1 MTQNKLKKG
10 TAILSFYNFLLFAVI
25 LASATFN
32 LNTANA
38 GYKDDIEFTK
48 LQEELNPDLPD
59 GNGIKVAQIE
69 AGVDAWMPDP
79 SSDQFAGKEIIDKSG
94 ITPGLYS
101 GHATS
106 VGGIFYG
113 NTSSMT
119 TGIKLIESFSA
130 IDWLTSGFLNTGNNT
145 KKPDATS
152 ARVANHSW
160 IGSFSGNTY
169 NSDALRRLDWVIDR
183 DEYIHVAALSN
194 GSTNEPFLSS
204 SFNAIITGRTD
215 DGHGHGLPYVDET
228 YTDNRVR
235 PDIVAPMGTTS
246 SATPVVASAA
256 ALLVH
261 LGHKNPNLSTDP
273 ESSYSANRNGN
284 TIYNAERSEVIKAA
298 LMAGADRC
306 TSNFGDA
313 NIIDYRSDEAN
324 MAPNGLDSRYGAGQ
338 LNIYQSYYII
348 AAGEQNS
355 YDDDPDN
362 DRGEIGLSGF
372 DYDPCFGGEDDC
384 NNTGSYYFCT
394 DSEHIRLVVNL
405 SWNLM
410 INGGETGSFDG
421 AAALYNLDL
430 ILYDITDSDNP
441 VMITS
446 SESWTNNSE
455 NIWILLE
462 QNRDYLLEVVPGEG
476 QGVFRW
482 DYALAWRLTNSLG
495 GDFKADED
503 VDGID
508 LADYIKSE
516 SNVSLKQFASDF
528 GKTSA
533 AAQ

>member
-25 LASATFN
+25 LASATLN
-32 LNTANA
+32 LDTAYA
-38 GYKDDIEFTK
+38 GYKDDIGFTK
-48 LQEELNPDLPD
+48 LQEELDTTLPD
-59 GNGIKVAQIE
+59 GNGIEVAQIE
-69 AGVDAWMPDP
+69 ADDVWMPDP
-79 SSDQFAGKEIIDKSG
+79 FSDQFAGKTITDKSG
-94 ITPGLYS
+94 TSVVYS

-106 VGGIFYG
+106 VGNLFYG
-113 NTSSMT
+113 NTSSIT
-119 TGIKLIESFSA
+119 PGINLIDSFSA
-130 IDWLTSGFLNTGNNT
+130 IDWLQSGFLNTGNHT
-145 KKPDATS
+145 KKPDVTS

-160 IGSFSGNTY
+160 IGSFSGSYYT
-169 NSDALRRLDWVIDR
+169 SDALRRLDWVIDR
-183 DEYIHVAALSN
+183 DEYIQVAALSN
-194 GSTNEPFLSS
+194 GSSNQPFFSS
-204 SFNAIITGRTD
+204 SFNTVIVGRTD
-215 DGHGHGLPYVDET
+215 GGHGQGLPDVDET

-261 LGHKNPNLSTDP
+261 LGHGNPVLSTDP
-273 ESSYSANRNGN
+273 ELSYTANRNGD
-284 TIYNAERSEVIKAA
+284 TIYNAERSEVIRAA
-298 LMAGADRC
+298 LMAGADRR
-306 TSNFGDA
+306 TSNSGNAD
-313 NIIDYRSDEAN
+313 IIDYRSDEAN
-324 MAPNGLDSRYGAGQ
+324 IAPNGLDSRYGAGQ
-338 LNIYQSYYII
+338 VNIYQSYHII

-362 DRGEIGLSGF
+362 DRGDIGLSGF

-405 SWNLM
+405 SWNLI

-430 ILYDITDSDNP
+430 ILYDITDADNP
-441 VMITS
+441 VMVTS
-446 SESWTNNSE
+446 SASRTNNSE

-482 DYALAWRLTNSLG
+482 DYALAWRLINSLG

-508 LADYIKSE
+508 LVDYIRSE
-516 SNVSLKQFASDF
+516 SNVTLKQFASDF

>member
-25 LASATFN
+25 LASATLN
-32 LNTANA
+32 LNTAYA

-48 LQEELNPDLPD
+48 IQEELDTTLPD
-59 GNGIKVAQIE
+59 GNGIEVAQIE

-79 SSDQFAGKEIIDKSG
+79 SSDQFTEKEIIDKSG

-119 TGIKLIESFSA
+119 PGIKLIDSFSA
-130 IDWLTSGFLNTGNNT
+130 IDWLQSGFLNTGNNT

-160 IGSFSGNTY
+160 IGSFTGSYYT
-169 NSDALRRLDWVIDR
+169 SDALRRLDWVIDR
-183 DEYIHVAALSN
+183 DEYIQVAALSN
-194 GSTNEPFLSS
+194 GSANEPFLSS

-215 DGHGHGLPYVDET
+215 DGHGHGLPYVDEI
-228 YTDNRVR
+228 YTTNRVR

-273 ESSYSANRNGN
+273 ELSYSANRNGD
-284 TIYNAERSEVIKAA
+284 TIYNAERSEVIKAV
-298 LMAGADRC
+298 LMAGADRW
-306 TSNFGDA
+306 TSNSGDA
-313 NIIDYRSDEAN
+313 DIIDYRSDEAN

-338 LNIYQSYYII
+338 VNIYQSYHII
-348 AAGEQNS
+348 ATGEQNS

-372 DYDPCFGGEDDC
+372 DYDPCFGGKDDC

-394 DSEHIRLVVNL
+394 DSEHIRIVVNL

-430 ILYDITDSDNP
+430 ILYDITDADNP
-441 VMITS
+441 VMVTS
-446 SESWTNNSE
+446 SESRTNNSE

-508 LADYIKSE
+508 LVDYIRSE
-516 SNVSLKQFASDF
+516 SNVTLKQFASDF